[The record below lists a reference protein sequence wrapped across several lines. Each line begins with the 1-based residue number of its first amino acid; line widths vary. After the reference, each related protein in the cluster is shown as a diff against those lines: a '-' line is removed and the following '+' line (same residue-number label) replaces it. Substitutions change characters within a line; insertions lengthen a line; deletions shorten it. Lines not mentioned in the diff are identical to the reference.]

1 MLRVAPRPEQPQDAQ
16 KVRPAR
22 PQRAKNRIVPGGY
35 VEGLSEARTKLADFF
50 SILLGVG
57 VTKMPANPDLLLM
70 LAQQL
75 TPDDVTIFGDDT
87 DQPIDI
93 LRMLAN

>member
-1 MLRVAPRPEQPQDAQ
+1 MAPRPEQPQNAQ
-16 KVRPAR
+16 KGRPAR
-22 PQRAKNRIVPGGY
+22 PQRAKSRIVPGGY